1 MRIKDD
7 AMKILSCLI
16 VAVCGLQSMR
26 AQTVGIYQNGT
37 VVRMKMGDCLP
48 SRHGFMANFGSQQ
61 VPVPEDSCPEY
72 TLLSD
77 KIVYVIVGSSS
88 NEFVP
93 LADIIEFRL
102 HKGEVAIRLDD
113 AKHESKFAIK
123 EMILRSEWEQ
133 LRKHIIEQLGAS
145 PRADIVTTRNHN

>member
-1 MRIKDD
+1 
-7 AMKILSCLI
+7 MKILFCL
-16 VAVCGLQSMR
+16 VAAACGLQTMQ
-26 AQTVGIYQNGT
+26 AQNLGVYQNGT
-37 VVRMKMGDCLP
+37 VVRMKMGDCLS

-61 VPVPEDSCPEY
+61 VPMPEDACPEY

-88 NEFVP
+88 NQFVP

-102 HKGEVAIRLDD
+102 HKGEIAIRLDD
-113 AKHESKFAIK
+113 VKHESKFTIK

-133 LRKHIIEQLGAS
+133 VRKHVIERLDAS
-145 PRADIVTTRNHN
+145 PRNAEMVPSRSQN